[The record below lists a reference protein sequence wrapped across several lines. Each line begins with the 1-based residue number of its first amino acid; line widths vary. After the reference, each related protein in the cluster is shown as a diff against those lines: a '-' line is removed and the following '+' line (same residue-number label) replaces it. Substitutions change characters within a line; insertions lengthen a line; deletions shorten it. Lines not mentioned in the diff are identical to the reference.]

1 MLISPNKQLFSVM
14 RSAFTE
20 KNLADWIKEVLGRRG
35 ARKFNNY
42 SKAL

>member
-1 MLISPNKQLFSVM
+1 M

-20 KNLADWIKEVLGRRG
+20 KNFEDWIKEVLGRRG
-35 ARKFNNY
+35 ARKYSSY